1 MYFSMKNTLKNNHN
15 HTLKQTSKKY
25 LLRKQKGLSQ

>member
-15 HTLKQTSKKY
+15 HTFKQTLNKNDQ
-25 LLRKQKGLSQ
+25 LLDFKLT